1 MSALRLVRC
10 SEGGADETLY
20 IDLGRLVL
28 AAEGAQGIAVVL
40 EDMWASMVAPK
51 YATSGAN
58 GNAVFTDVWSRWY
71 NVSASAIAPVGYYWR
86 ALNFYVTDSNVTTDP
101 LQLVAE

>member
-1 MSALRLVRC
+1 MAGSDGYVVKVSGKR

-40 EDMWASMVAPK
+40 E
-51 YATSGAN
+51 G
-58 GNAVFTDVWSRWY
+58 GQQVFLTGEDADWVREILGKLAHPRKAETR
-71 NVSASAIAPVGYYWR
+71 NVLHGR
-86 ALNFYVTDSNVTTDP
+86 
-101 LQLVAE
+101 Q